1 MKRIIFS
8 LAILA
13 MGMKL
18 QAQTPISC
26 YPLNQAKDINIDTH
40 LIIEFDSEVK
50 AGNKGIISII
60 DKTTRKVVDRID
72 MSIPAGP
79 TDGQPKNPAA
89 IYTPVPYIYIRW
101 ETSPTVTL
109 ALAFLLESPRR
120 ISASIRRP
128 S

>member
-89 IYTPVPYIYIRW
+89 IYTPVPYI
-101 ETSPTVTL
+101 
-109 ALAFLLESPRR
+109 
-120 ISASIRRP
+120 
-128 S
+128 